1 MLLKRVHISTLSIA
15 TISLFDLV
23 TTLILLNR
31 GFSEANP
38 LFASL
43 LGYGHWVFILAKLA
57 FVTVPILMLEWA
69 RTKKPLLAEIGS
81 WSAFFL
87 YFIFYAWNFVRFY
100 D

>member
-31 GFSEANP
+31 GFGEANP

-43 LGYGHWVFILAKLA
+43 LEYGHWVFVLTKLA
-57 FVTVPILMLEWA
+57 FVIVPILMLEWA
-69 RTKKPLLAEIGS
+69 RTKKPILAEIGC
-81 WSAFFL
+81 WSAFLL
-87 YFIFYAWNFVRFY
+87 YFVLYVGNFVRYY